1 VWLASAGHAER
12 IQLDLLDPVERA
24 RPFLQA
30 ADRARFTVGAA
41 LLRRAVI
48 AHTGTNP
55 VVTRACPDCARAHG
69 KPLVPGTGLHVSVSH
84 AGDLVAVAVTAA
96 APVGI
101 DVELG
106 SDLGWCRWESV
117 VKATGDGMR
126 VPFFPVSDPIRYR
139 GAPLAAT
146 VRDLDVGPE
155 HVGAVT
161 VLAGGRLDVE
171 VIVCGSR

>member
-1 VWLASAGHAER
+1 M
-12 IQLDLLDPVERA
+12 
-24 RPFLQA
+24 
-30 ADRARFTVGAA
+30 
-41 LLRRAVI
+41 

-55 VVTRACPDCARAHG
+55 VVTRACPDCDRPHG
-69 KPLVPGTGLHVSVSH
+69 KPLVPDTGLHVSVSH
-84 AGDLVAVAVTAA
+84 SGDLVAVAVTTA

-126 VPFFPVSDPIRYR
+126 VPLFPVSDPVSYR

-146 VRDLDVGPE
+146 VRDLELGPD

-161 VLAGGRLDVE
+161 VLARGPLDVE
-171 VIVCGSR
+171 VISCGSR